1 MVKRLASMFVLI
13 GALSLGGC
21 ANSNLGAFLQNLADV
36 ESQAVEIVSQVKAGI
51 AVANATVDSTITSV
65 CAAVPQLN
73 TGMQNFMAAVPNPG
87 PKTREAI
94 RVASISLTTAS
105 NACTA
110 YVTAP
115 PSASG
120 RVTVLRNLWAA
131 YTAAKKSLADA
142 NAAAGA

>member
-1 MVKRLASMFVLI
+1 MKRLVLVCAL
-13 GALSLGGC
+13 ALSLGGC
-21 ANSNLGAFLQNLADV
+21 STANLGAFLQNLADV
-36 ESQAVEIVSQVKAGI
+36 ESQAVDIVNKVRAGI
-51 AVANATVDSTITSV
+51 AVANATVDQTITSV

-87 PKTREAI
+87 PKTKDAI
-94 RVASISLTTAS
+94 RTASISLTTAA
-105 NACTA
+105 NACNA

-131 YTAAKKSLADA
+131 YTAAKQSLAAA
-142 NAAAGA
+142 NAAPGA

>member
-1 MVKRLASMFVLI
+1 MKRLAIVFAL
-13 GALSLGGC
+13 ALSLGGC
-21 ANSNLGAFLQNLADV
+21 ASGNLGAFLQNLADV
-36 ESQAVEIVSQVKAGI
+36 ESQAVDIVNKIRAGV
-51 AVANATVDSTITSV
+51 AVASATVDQTITSV
-65 CAAVPQLN
+65 CAAVPSLN

-87 PKTREAI
+87 PKTRDAI
-94 RVASISLTTAS
+94 RTASLSLATAS

-110 YVTAP
+110 YATAP
-115 PSASG
+115 PSATG

>member
-1 MVKRLASMFVLI
+1 MKRLLVICAL
-13 GALSLGGC
+13 ALSLGGC
-21 ANSNLGAFLQNLADV
+21 STANLGAFLQNLADV
-36 ESQAVEIVSQVKAGI
+36 ESQAVDIVTKVRAGV
-51 AVANATVDSTITSV
+51 AVASSAVDQTITSV

-87 PKTREAI
+87 PKTRDAI
-94 RVASISLTTAS
+94 RTAGISLGAAQ

-110 YVTAP
+110 YLTAP

-120 RVTVLRNLWAA
+120 RVTVLRNLWVA
-131 YTAAKKSLADA
+131 YTAAKQSLAAA